1 LGTVLFVSAIRLRRQ
16 LVRCRR
22 SLTVMAAVLAL
33 ATAIALHHSGIAMGG
48 MHADHGMTAA
58 IEMCLG
64 VMSAIGA
71 AVLAVAI
78 GVLALGRWRP
88 APVLTPVGLAL
99 QAHPPLP
106 RARAG
111 PPLLCLLCISRR

>member
-1 LGTVLFVSAIRLRRQ
+1 
-16 LVRCRR
+16 
-22 SLTVMAAVLAL
+22 MAALLVL
-33 ATAIALHHSGIAMGG
+33 ATAIALHHSAIAMGDA
-48 MHADHGMTAA
+48 MHDDHGMSAA

-64 VMSAIGA
+64 VMT
-71 AVLAVAI
+71 AVGTAVIAVAL

-88 APVLTPVGLAL
+88 ARALMPTGLVV

-111 PPLLCLLCISRR
+111 PPLLCLLCVYRR